1 MGRMDMDKKGRVLDD
16 KTIAIRCDHD
26 GLKMGEVKDGHLILR
41 TKHHGETHF
50 KIVQL
55 QKLAELTGVERSGP
69 PVA

>member
-1 MGRMDMDKKGRVLDD
+1 MDG

-41 TKHHGETHF
+41 AKHHGETHF

-55 QKLAELTGVERSGP
+55 RKLAELARDADEAHGRGQHC
-69 PVA
+69 

>member
-1 MGRMDMDKKGRVLDD
+1 MGRMDRDRREGALDG

-41 TKHHGETHF
+41 AKHHGETHF
-50 KIVQL
+50 KIVRL
-55 QKLAELTGVERSGP
+55 RKLAELSGEERRTP

>member
-1 MGRMDMDKKGRVLDD
+1 MDMDKKGGALDG

-55 QKLAELTGVERSGP
+55 RKLAELSDAERRDSLK
-69 PVA
+69 

>member
-55 QKLAELTGVERSGP
+55 RKLAELTRDIDERGGR
-69 PVA
+69 